1 VPLEREVVKLL
12 DSAVDRMLD
21 AAVGKLLETAGT
33 ATGKLLGK
41 LLDAAVALRSIMV
54 ASSRNISLQVIM
66 VASMKILIRS

>member
-1 VPLEREVVKLL
+1 MKLL